1 MEYTGHRLERPTM
14 NTALL
19 CKNVLDVVPK
29 GPPPT
34 PTPVTT
40 VVEKSQVIIVP
51 DGSSIAE
58 DTDVEENVAT
68 VPPEITVDTSLSE
81 EDESVIISALND
93 VTTTMATAVETAQAT
108 VEYAVEESH
117 EMSADDD
124 LITEEKSDSM
134 DVPGTS
140 VLEKMQTSSAS
151 STVTEELVI
160 ETATE
165 ANTAPMQVKNEEI
178 EATESTADA
187 ENLADIN
194 RMRIDQL
201 LDTLEEEGQEATTT
215 APKLGL
221 FLSCNYFI

>member
-1 MEYTGHRLERPTM
+1 M

-108 VEYAVEESH
+108 VEYAVEVSH

-124 LITEEKSDSM
+124 LITEEKSDGM

-151 STVTEELVI
+151 W
-160 ETATE
+160 TAHLC
-165 ANTAPMQVKNEEI
+165 P
-178 EATESTADA
+178 
-187 ENLADIN
+187 
-194 RMRIDQL
+194 
-201 LDTLEEEGQEATTT
+201 
-215 APKLGL
+215 
-221 FLSCNYFI
+221 

>member
-124 LITEEKSDSM
+124 LITEEKSDIV

-221 FLSCNYFI
+221 FLSCN